1 MTQVSLPDEI
11 AERLQVV
18 ADRQKRT
25 LSEVLADAV
34 AQYVERK
41 AQNHTQSTGSFWETC
56 EIVCQY
62 YSKAPGFLGGYADVM
77 FTARV
82 LTQNGLSDGEHSATF
97 KLSKLHFDLG
107 IRESPP
113 NFLPSADDNTM
124 QVLNSLIQ
132 HLTSDGWEPTG
143 RGSAWFNHKF
153 RRGVKRK

>member
-18 ADRQKRT
+18 ADREKRT
-25 LSEVLADAV
+25 LAEVLADAV
-34 AQYVERK
+34 AQYVEQK

-82 LTQNGLSDGEHSATF
+82 LTQNGLFDGGHSATF
-97 KLSKLHFDLG
+97 KISKFNFDLG
-107 IRESPP
+107 IRSSPP
-113 NFLPSADDNTM
+113 NFLPPSDENTM
-124 QVLNSLIQ
+124 QALNMLIQ
-132 HLTSDGWEPTG
+132 HLSSDGWEPTG
-143 RGSAWFNHKF
+143 RGAAWFNYNF
-153 RRGVKRK
+153 RREIKLK